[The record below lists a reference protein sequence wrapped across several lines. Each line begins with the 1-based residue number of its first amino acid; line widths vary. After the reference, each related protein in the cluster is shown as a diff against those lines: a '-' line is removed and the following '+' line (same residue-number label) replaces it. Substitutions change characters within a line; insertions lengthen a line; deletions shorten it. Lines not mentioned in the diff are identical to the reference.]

1 MINLEKAVKDCIRTE
16 LKMYRPSEGSIEVRE
31 DILDTAFRMALSEQ
45 INAIQK
51 QAIAEYYLVMGD
63 YEKAKYY
70 HKQYTKEL
78 KELLW
83 NLTYKNLRY

>member
-1 MINLEKAVKDCIRTE
+1 MTNLEKAVKDCIRTE
-16 LKMYRPSEGSIEVRE
+16 LKFCKPTEPVEVRE

-51 QAIAEYYLVMGD
+51 QAIAEYYLAMGD

-70 HKQYTKEL
+70 HKQYTNEL

-83 NLTYKNLRY
+83 NLIYKNLKY

>member
-1 MINLEKAVKDCIRTE
+1 MINLEKAIKDSIRTE
-16 LKMYRPSEGSIEVRE
+16 LKLYKPSEGPVEVRE
-31 DILDTAFRMALSEQ
+31 DILDTAFRIALSEQ
-45 INAIQK
+45 IIAIQK

-78 KELLW
+78 KELL
-83 NLTYKNLRY
+83 

>member
-1 MINLEKAVKDCIRTE
+1 
-16 LKMYRPSEGSIEVRE
+16 
-31 DILDTAFRMALSEQ
+31 
-45 INAIQK
+45 
-51 QAIAEYYLVMGD
+51 VMGD

-83 NLTYKNLRY
+83 